1 MRHRL
6 SIVIIL
12 LVLMGINS
20 FAQKETD
27 SVFIERAL
35 RQAPNGAG
43 TLHFARLFM
52 GRPYIAHTL
61 EVNDDE
67 QLVVNT
73 RELDC
78 TTLVENVVAL
88 TLCHEQNRSSYTDF
102 CEVLQQIRYRGG
114 IINGYPSRLHY
125 FTDWIIDNSQ
135 KGIVNEI
142 QMKKAPFTSVQ
153 TVRVNYMSQHPQSY
167 KALKARP
174 KYVPVVAEQEKEL
187 TGRQFRYIPKSE
199 IQNSKLLR
207 SVIHDGDILAITTS
221 KAGLDIAHLGFAVWR
236 KDGLH
241 LLNASQIH
249 HKVVEEPMTFC
260 KYLSKHP
267 AHTGV
272 RVIRLNSLTPIT
284 P

>member
-1 MRHRL
+1 MMHRL
-6 SIVIIL
+6 SVTIIL
-12 LVLMGINS
+12 LAITVLNAN
-20 FAQKETD
+20 AQRATD
-27 SVFIERAL
+27 SIFVERAL
-35 RQAPNGAG
+35 RQAPSGAG
-43 TLHFARLFM
+43 ALHFARLFM

-73 RELDC
+73 RQLDC

-88 TLCHEQNRSSYTDF
+88 TLCHQQKRGRFADF
-102 CEVLQQIRYRGG
+102 CEMLQRIRYRAGV
-114 IINGYPSRLHY
+114 INGYSSRLHY
-125 FTDWIIDNSQ
+125 FTDWIIDNEK
-135 KGIVNEI
+135 KGVVSEI
-142 QMKKAPFTSVQ
+142 QQKKAPFSAVQ

-167 KALKARP
+167 KALKAHP
-174 KYVPVVAEQEKEL
+174 QLVSVIAEQEKTL
-187 TGRQFRYIPKSE
+187 TGLQFCYIPKSE
-199 IQNSKLLR
+199 IRNTKLLR

-249 HKVVEEPMTFC
+249 HKVVEEPMTFR

-272 RVIRLNSLTPIT
+272 RVVRLTP
-284 P
+284 

>member
-1 MRHRL
+1 MRLRL
-6 SIVIIL
+6 WVICVL
-12 LVLMGINS
+12 LMMGIS
-20 FAQKETD
+20 IFAQQETD
-27 SVFIERAL
+27 SIFIERAL
-35 RQAPNGAG
+35 RQAPSGAG
-43 TLHFARLFM
+43 TLHFARLLM

-61 EVNDDE
+61 EVNDEE

-88 TLCHEQNRSSYTDF
+88 TLCHEQKKMSFADF
-102 CEVLQQIRYRGG
+102 REVLQRIRYRAGV
-114 IINGYPSRLHY
+114 IDGYPSRLHY
-125 FTDWIIDNSQ
+125 FTDWIIDNSR
-135 KGIVNEI
+135 KGIVSEI
-142 QMKKAPFTSVQ
+142 QQKKAPFTSVQ
-153 TVRVNYMSQHPQSY
+153 TVSVNYMSRHPQSY
-167 KALKARP
+167 KALKAHP
-174 KYVPVVAEQEKEL
+174 QYVSVIAGQEKLL
-187 TGRQFRYIPKSE
+187 TGQKFRFIPKSE
-199 IQNSKLLR
+199 IRNSKLLR

-249 HKVVEEPMTFC
+249 HKVVEEPMTFR

-272 RVIRLNSLTPIT
+272 RVIRLNN
-284 P
+284 

>member
-6 SIVIIL
+6 SMVIIL
-12 LVLMGINS
+12 LVLMAVGTY
-20 FAQKETD
+20 AQKESD
-27 SVFIERAL
+27 SIFIERAL
-35 RQAPNGAG
+35 RQAPGGAG
-43 TLHFARLFM
+43 TLHFARLLM

-61 EVNDDE
+61 EVNDEE

-88 TLCHEQNRSSYTDF
+88 TLCHEQKKTRFGDF
-102 CEVLQQIRYRGG
+102 REVLQRIRYRGG
-114 IINGYPSRLHY
+114 VIDGYPSRLHY
-125 FTDWIIDNSQ
+125 FTDWILDNTK
-135 KGIVNEI
+135 KGIVSEV
-142 QMKKAPFTSVQ
+142 QLRKAPFTSVQ
-153 TVRVNYMSQHPQSY
+153 TVRVNYMSRHPQSY

-174 KYVPVVAEQEKEL
+174 QYVSVIAEQEKML
-187 TGRQFRYIPKSE
+187 TGKKFRFIPKSE
-199 IQNSKLLR
+199 IRNSKLLR

-249 HKVVEEPMTFC
+249 HKVVEEPMTFR

-272 RVIRLNSLTPIT
+272 RVVRLTP
-284 P
+284 

>member
-6 SIVIIL
+6 SVVIML
-12 LVLMGINS
+12 LVLTGVGTY
-20 FAQKETD
+20 AQKESD
-27 SVFIERAL
+27 SIFIERAL
-35 RQAPNGAG
+35 RKAPGGAG
-43 TLHFARLFM
+43 TLHFARLLM

-61 EVNDDE
+61 EVNDEE

-88 TLCHEQNRSSYTDF
+88 TLCHEQKKMGFADF
-102 CEVLQQIRYRGG
+102 REVLQRIRYRGG
-114 IINGYPSRLHY
+114 VIDGYPSRLHY
-125 FTDWIIDNSQ
+125 FTDWIIDNTK
-135 KGIVNEI
+135 KGIVCEI
-142 QMKKAPFTSVQ
+142 QQKKAPFTSVQ
-153 TVRVNYMSQHPQSY
+153 TVCVNYMSRHPQSY
-167 KALKARP
+167 KALKAHP
-174 KYVPVVAEQEKEL
+174 QYVSVIAGQEKLL
-187 TGRQFRYIPKSE
+187 TGQKFRFIPKSE
-199 IQNSKLLR
+199 IRNSKLLR

-249 HKVVEEPMTFC
+249 HKVVEEPMTFR

-272 RVIRLNSLTPIT
+272 RVVRLTP
-284 P
+284 

>member
-1 MRHRL
+1 MRLRL
-6 SIVIIL
+6 WVIGVL
-12 LVLMGINS
+12 LMMGIS
-20 FAQKETD
+20 IFAQQETD
-27 SVFIERAL
+27 SIFIERAL
-35 RQAPNGAG
+35 RQAPSGAG
-43 TLHFARLFM
+43 TLHFARLLM

-61 EVNDDE
+61 EVNDEE

-88 TLCHEQNRSSYTDF
+88 TLCHEQKKMSFADF
-102 CEVLQQIRYRGG
+102 REVLQQIRYRGG
-114 IINGYPSRLHY
+114 VIDGYPSRLHY
-125 FTDWIIDNSQ
+125 FTDWIIDNSR
-135 KGIVNEI
+135 KGIVSEI
-142 QMKKAPFTSVQ
+142 QQMKAPFTSVQ
-153 TVRVNYMSQHPQSY
+153 TVSVNYMSRHPQSY
-167 KALKARP
+167 KALKAHP
-174 KYVPVVAEQEKEL
+174 QYVSVIAGQEKLL
-187 TGRQFRYIPKSE
+187 TGQKFRFIPKSE
-199 IQNSKLLR
+199 IRNSKLLR

-249 HKVVEEPMTFC
+249 HKVVEEPMTFR

-272 RVIRLNSLTPIT
+272 RVIRLNN
-284 P
+284 

>member
-61 EVNDDE
+61 EVYDDE

-88 TLCHEQNRSSYTDF
+88 TLCHEQNRLNYADF

-142 QMKKAPFTSVQ
+142 QMKKTPFTSEQ

-174 KYVPVVAEQEKEL
+174 KYVPVISEQEKEL

-199 IQNSKLLR
+199 IQNTQLLR

-249 HKVVEEPMTFC
+249 HKVVEEPMTFR
-260 KYLSKHP
+260 KYLSKHL

-272 RVIRLNSLTPIT
+272 RVIRLNSLTPLT

>member
-6 SIVIIL
+6 SVVIML
-12 LVLMGINS
+12 LVLTGVGTY
-20 FAQKETD
+20 AQKETD
-27 SVFIERAL
+27 SIFIERAL
-35 RQAPNGAG
+35 RQAPGGAG
-43 TLHFARLFM
+43 TLHFARLLM
-52 GRPYIAHTL
+52 GSPYIAHTL
-61 EVNDDE
+61 EVNDEE

-88 TLCHEQNRSSYTDF
+88 TLCHEQKKMSFADF
-102 CEVLQQIRYRGG
+102 REVLQRIRYRGG
-114 IINGYPSRLHY
+114 VIDGYPSRLHY
-125 FTDWIIDNSQ
+125 FTDWIIDNSR
-135 KGIVNEI
+135 KGIVSEI
-142 QMKKAPFTSVQ
+142 QQKKASFTSVQ
-153 TVRVNYMSQHPQSY
+153 TVSVNYMSRHPQSY
-167 KALKARP
+167 KALKAHP
-174 KYVPVVAEQEKEL
+174 QYVSVIAGQEKLL
-187 TGRQFRYIPKSE
+187 TGQKFRFIPKSE
-199 IQNSKLLR
+199 IRNSKLLR

-249 HKVVEEPMTFC
+249 HKVVEEPMTFR

-272 RVIRLNSLTPIT
+272 RVIRLNN
-284 P
+284 

>member
-88 TLCHEQNRSSYTDF
+88 TLCHEQNRLNYADF

-135 KGIVNEI
+135 KGIVSEI
-142 QMKKAPFTSVQ
+142 QMNKAPFTSVQ

-249 HKVVEEPMTFC
+249 HKVVEEPKKKR

-272 RVIRLNSLTPIT
+272 RVIRLNN
-284 P
+284 

>member
-1 MRHRL
+1 MRLRL
-6 SIVIIL
+6 SVVCML
-12 LVLMGINS
+12 LVLMGTGS
-20 FAQKETD
+20 FAQQETD
-27 SVFIERAL
+27 SIFIERAL
-35 RQAPNGAG
+35 RQAPSGAG
-43 TLHFARLFM
+43 TLHFARLFI

-61 EVNDDE
+61 EVNDEE

-88 TLCHEQNRSSYTDF
+88 TLCHKHNRRSYADF
-102 CEVLQQIRYRGG
+102 CEQLQRIRYRGG
-114 IINGYPSRLHY
+114 IISAYPSRLHY
-125 FTDWIIDNSQ
+125 FTDWIIDNTK
-135 KGIVNEI
+135 KGIVKEI
-142 QMKKAPFTSVQ
+142 QLKQAPFSSVQ
-153 TVRVNYMSQHPQSY
+153 TVRVNFMSQHPQSY
-167 KALKARP
+167 QALKAHP
-174 KYVPVVAEQEKEL
+174 QFVSVIAKQEEML
-187 TGRQFRYIPKSE
+187 TGRQFRFIPKSAVR
-199 IQNSKLLR
+199 NTKLLR

-249 HKVVEEPMTFC
+249 HRVVEEPMTFR

-272 RVIRLNSLTPIT
+272 RVIRLNN
-284 P
+284 

>member
-6 SIVIIL
+6 SVVIML
-12 LVLMGINS
+12 LVLTGVGTY
-20 FAQKETD
+20 AQKETD
-27 SVFIERAL
+27 SIFIERAL
-35 RQAPNGAG
+35 RLAPGGAG
-43 TLHFARLFM
+43 TLHFARLLM

-61 EVNDDE
+61 EVNDEE

-88 TLCHEQNRSSYTDF
+88 TLCHEQKKMSFADF
-102 CEVLQQIRYRGG
+102 REVLQRIRYRGG
-114 IINGYPSRLHY
+114 VIDGYPSRLHY

-135 KGIVNEI
+135 KGIVSEI
-142 QMKKAPFTSVQ
+142 QQKKAPFTSVQ
-153 TVRVNYMSQHPQSY
+153 TVSVNYMSRHPQSY
-167 KALKARP
+167 KALKAHP
-174 KYVPVVAEQEKEL
+174 QYVSVIAGQEKLL
-187 TGRQFRYIPKSE
+187 TGQKFRFIPKSE
-199 IQNSKLLR
+199 IRNSKLLR

-249 HKVVEEPMTFC
+249 HKVVEEPMTFR

-272 RVIRLNSLTPIT
+272 RVIRLNN
-284 P
+284 

>member
-1 MRHRL
+1 M
-6 SIVIIL
+6 L
-12 LVLMGINS
+12 LVLMGTGS
-20 FAQKETD
+20 FAQQETD
-27 SVFIERAL
+27 SIFIERAL
-35 RQAPNGAG
+35 RQAPSGAG
-43 TLHFARLFM
+43 TLHFARLLM

-61 EVNDDE
+61 EVNDEE

-88 TLCHEQNRSSYTDF
+88 TLCHEQKKMSFADF
-102 CEVLQQIRYRGG
+102 REVLQRIRYRGG
-114 IINGYPSRLHY
+114 VIDGYPSRLHY
-125 FTDWIIDNSQ
+125 FTDWIIDNSR
-135 KGIVNEI
+135 KGIVSEI
-142 QMKKAPFTSVQ
+142 QQKKAPFTSVQ
-153 TVRVNYMSQHPQSY
+153 TVSVNYMSRHPQSY
-167 KALKARP
+167 KALKAHP
-174 KYVPVVAEQEKEL
+174 QYVSVIAGQEKLL
-187 TGRQFRYIPKSE
+187 TGQKFRFIPKSE
-199 IQNSKLLR
+199 IRNSKLLR

-249 HKVVEEPMTFC
+249 HKVVEESMTFR

-272 RVIRLNSLTPIT
+272 RVVRLTP
-284 P
+284 

>member
-1 MRHRL
+1 MRLRL
-6 SIVIIL
+6 WVICVL
-12 LVLMGINS
+12 LMMGIS
-20 FAQKETD
+20 IFAQQETD
-27 SVFIERAL
+27 SIFIERAL
-35 RQAPNGAG
+35 RQAPSGAG
-43 TLHFARLFM
+43 TLHFARLLM

-61 EVNDDE
+61 EVNDEE

-88 TLCHEQNRSSYTDF
+88 TLCHEQKKMSFADF
-102 CEVLQQIRYRGG
+102 REVLQRIRYRAGV
-114 IINGYPSRLHY
+114 IDGYPSRLHY
-125 FTDWIIDNSQ
+125 FTDWIIDNSR
-135 KGIVNEI
+135 KGIVSEI
-142 QMKKAPFTSVQ
+142 QQMKAPFTSVQ
-153 TVRVNYMSQHPQSY
+153 TVSVNYMSRHPQSY
-167 KALKARP
+167 KALKAHP
-174 KYVPVVAEQEKEL
+174 QYVSVIAGQEKLL
-187 TGRQFRYIPKSE
+187 TGQKFRFIPKSE
-199 IQNSKLLR
+199 IRNSKLLR

-249 HKVVEEPMTFC
+249 HKVVEEPMTFR

-272 RVIRLNSLTPIT
+272 RVIRLNN
-284 P
+284 

>member
-61 EVNDDE
+61 EVYDDE

-88 TLCHEQNRSSYTDF
+88 TLCHEQNRLNYADF

-142 QMKKAPFTSVQ
+142 QMKKTPFTSEQ

-174 KYVPVVAEQEKEL
+174 KYVPVIAEQEKEL
-187 TGRQFRYIPKSE
+187 TGRQFRFIPKSE

-249 HKVVEEPMTFC
+249 HKVVEEPMTFR
-260 KYLSKHP
+260 KYLSKHL

-272 RVIRLNSLTPIT
+272 RVIRLNSLTPLT

>member
-125 FTDWIIDNSQ
+125 FTDWIRDNSK
-135 KGIVNEI
+135 KGIVSEI
-142 QMKKAPFTSVQ
+142 QMNKAPCTSVQ

-199 IQNSKLLR
+199 IRNTQLLR
-207 SVIHDGDILAITTS
+207 SVIHDGDILAITKS

-249 HKVVEEPMTFC
+249 HKVVEESMTFR

-272 RVIRLNSLTPIT
+272 RVIRLNSLTPLT